1 MTPSA
6 LHMYVDARCLVRDDR
21 FCIYYIRTV
30 HAVLDTTLQI
40 AIAVQLRVW
49 LADIFNFMEDHGR
62 YLSEEQAKHFTKMV
76 ETSLQLAVESIP
88 RD

>member
-1 MTPSA
+1 
-6 LHMYVDARCLVRDDR
+6 MYVDARCLD
-21 FCIYYIRTV
+21 IRTV
-30 HAVLDTTLQI
+30 HAVRDPTLQI

-49 LADIFNFMEDHGR
+49 LADIFNFMEDHCR
-62 YLSEEQAKHFTKMV
+62 YLSEEQAKHFAKMV